1 MKKYIFYL
9 LFGLICVSTT
19 AQGQPE
25 FDLVLSGGRVMD
37 PETGLDA
44 IRNVGISG
52 NKIAAISKSAL
63 RGKKVLDVTGLVVS
77 PGFIDLHVHGISNTE
92 QEYQLHDG
100 LTTALELEW
109 GVGPL
114 KTWYDQR
121 KSKALINYGASVCWP
136 YERFRAFGKFK
147 EQAEQL
153 QESAR
158 VEAYTLI
165 NTIKQITPSYT
176 EVPEDSEMHQT
187 LKNIE
192 ESLKAGG
199 IGIGI
204 PIGYLPQTNPT
215 ELYEVYKMAGRS
227 GALLFSHVRTPDIS
241 GLQEAFS
248 NAILTRAP
256 LHIVHLN
263 SMALGNIDLALNML
277 EDATSQGHRITS
289 EVYPYTAASTALESA
304 MFDPGWQQRLGMSYE
319 DLQWVATGE
328 RLNKDTYEVYRKKG
342 GVVIMHM
349 MQPEWITTGLRAEGI
364 AVASDGMMYA
374 PLAHPRTAGTF
385 TRVLGKYVRED
396 QALDLMTALKKMTLI
411 PAMILEDIAPAM
423 NQKGRLQEGADA
435 DITVFD
441 PATVS
446 DQATFEGGLEFS
458 KGVAYVLVGGALVL
472 DQGNTVPNLYPGQ
485 PIYGKFKE

>member
-9 LFGLICVSTT
+9 LISLICASTT

-52 NKIAAISKSAL
+52 NKIAAISTGAL
-63 RGKKVLDVTGLVVS
+63 RGKKVLDVTGMVVS
-77 PGFIDLHVHGISNTE
+77 PGFIDLHVHGVSNTE

-114 KTWYDQR
+114 KAWYDQR
-121 KSKALINYGASVCWP
+121 KSNALINYGASVCWP
-136 YERFRAFGKFK
+136 YERFRALEKFR

-153 QESAR
+153 KESSR
-158 VEAYTLI
+158 LVPYTLI

-176 EVPEDSEMHQT
+176 EVPNGSEMGQT

-192 ESLKAGG
+192 ESLQAGG

-227 GALLFSHVRTPDIS
+227 GALLFTHVRTPDMS

-263 SMALGNIDLALNML
+263 SMALGNIELALNML

-304 MFDPGWQQRLGMSYE
+304 MFDPGWQQRLGM
-319 DLQWVATGE
+319 
-328 RLNKDTYEVYRKKG
+328 
-342 GVVIMHM
+342 I
-349 MQPEWITTGLRAEGI
+349 I
-364 AVASDGMMYA
+364 
-374 PLAHPRTAGTF
+374 RT
-385 TRVLGKYVRED
+385 
-396 QALDLMTALKKMTLI
+396 
-411 PAMILEDIAPAM
+411 
-423 NQKGRLQEGADA
+423 
-435 DITVFD
+435 
-441 PATVS
+441 
-446 DQATFEGGLEFS
+446 FS
-458 KGVAYVLVGGALVL
+458 GSP
-472 DQGNTVPNLYPGQ
+472 QGNA
-485 PIYGKFKE
+485 